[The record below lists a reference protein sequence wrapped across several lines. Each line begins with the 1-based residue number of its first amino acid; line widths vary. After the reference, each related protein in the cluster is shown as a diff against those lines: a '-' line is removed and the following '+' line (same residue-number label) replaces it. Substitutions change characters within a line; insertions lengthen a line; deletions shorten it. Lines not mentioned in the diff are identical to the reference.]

1 MFKKNFLQ
9 FIRDKELLQKD
20 EKVLLAFSGGID
32 SVVLAKV
39 LKDSKLPFAIAHCN
53 FKLREEESDQDEIFA
68 KKIAAL
74 YDVPFFSIQFET
86 KVYSKKNKIS
96 IQEAA
101 RELRYTWFEQI
112 RADNS
117 FDKIATA
124 HHLNDSIETFF
135 INVLRGT
142 GLKGLKGIPAVNN
155 HVIRP
160 LLFASRKEIEQF
172 AKEKK
177 LKWREDRSNE
187 QDDYLRNRL
196 RHHLIPT
203 LVKEQNDFEQNM
215 AKSMFMFQFADEIQQ
230 LFIEDWKKKH
240 VRSDANGFAIIPLK
254 EIDRSPTAEALLSAV
269 LYSYGITNLDI
280 QKILAAGSGKVFKSK
295 EVDILVDRDRL
306 IIRKSKAEKP
316 EILRLSSLPDRL
328 EIGGQRYVFTLLNAN
343 KLEGIPRDE
352 SIQVVNADHLRFP
365 LEIRKWQ
372 AGDSFYPLGMTK
384 RKKVSDFLVDK
395 KVNLFEKERVNV
407 LLSGNDIVCIFGHR
421 IDDRFKLTD
430 ETHSVLHIERIYD

>member
-9 FIRDKELLQKD
+9 FIRDKELLNKD

-328 EIGGQRYVFTLLNAN
+328 EIGGQRFVFTLLNAN
-343 KLEGIPRDE
+343 KLDGIPRDE